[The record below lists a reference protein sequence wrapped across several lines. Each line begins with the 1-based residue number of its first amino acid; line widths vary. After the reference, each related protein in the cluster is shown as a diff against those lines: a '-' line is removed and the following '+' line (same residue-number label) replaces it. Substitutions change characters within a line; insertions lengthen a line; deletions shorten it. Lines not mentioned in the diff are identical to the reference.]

1 MSNTQAFGCSDGRE
15 SLSPHSSHRLLISQE
30 FRINLGSRW
39 SKEGGFVAG
48 DEMTS
53 DEVMDED

>member
-1 MSNTQAFGCSDGRE
+1 V
-15 SLSPHSSHRLLISQE
+15 LIPQE

-39 SKEGGFVAG
+39 SKKDGFVAG

>member
-1 MSNTQAFGCSDGRE
+1 MSLILPKTY
-15 SLSPHSSHRLLISQE
+15 HLLILQE

>member
-1 MSNTQAFGCSDGRE
+1 MFTN
-15 SLSPHSSHRLLISQE
+15 LQE

-39 SKEGGFVAG
+39 SKKDGFVAG
-48 DEMTS
+48 EEMTS

>member
-1 MSNTQAFGCSDGRE
+1 MSNTQAFGCANGRE
-15 SLSPHSSHRLLISQE
+15 SPSLQSSHRLLILQE

-48 DEMTS
+48 DEMTH

>member
-1 MSNTQAFGCSDGRE
+1 VSNTQASGCPNGRM
-15 SLSPHSSHRLLISQE
+15 SLILPKTYRLLILQE